1 MKRGRKHKQEI
12 EMLVT
17 KINATK
23 LFAYLKTGAVIP
35 AATLGNVRWYPISK

>member
-1 MKRGRKHKQEI
+1 LKHVRKHKEEI